1 MSKTV
6 GHTLLAKLGKK
17 RLRPGGKKATNWLI
31 DKGDFNNKKI
41 LEVASNMGT
50 TSIEL
55 AKRFDIA
62 ITAIDL
68 DEKALEIANSN
79 ATRNKVDSKIEF
91 IKANALELPFEK
103 ESFDVIL
110 NEALLTMLSNNNK
123 EKAVKGYYEVLKPGG
138 ILLTHDVCL
147 FTDDI
152 NLQKEII
159 SALTRSIN
167 VHVQPKTVNE
177 WVNIFSDAGYKDI
190 KYISGPMTLMNPIG
204 MIKDEGLFRTIKI
217 IRNGN
222 KKENKEQ
229 FRAMRNTFKK
239 YKEYLGFV
247 AIVSNK

>member
-31 DKGDFNNKKI
+31 NKGNLNNKKI

-91 IKANALELPFEK
+91 IKANSLELPFEK

-110 NEALLTMLSNNNK
+110 NEALLTMLSNENK
-123 EKAVKGYYEVLKPGG
+123 EKALKGYYEILKPGG
-138 ILLTHDVCL
+138 KLLTHDVCL
-147 FTDDI
+147 LTDDKE
-152 NLQKEII
+152 LQKEVIA
-159 SALTRSIN
+159 ALTRSIN
-167 VHVQPKTVNE
+167 VYVQPKTVNE
-177 WVNIFSDAGYKDI
+177 WINIFSETGYKDI
-190 KYISGPMTLMNPIG
+190 KFISGPMTLMTPLG

-217 IRNGN
+217 IKNGH

-247 AIVSNK
+247 AIISNK